1 MSLTGFEPL
10 ILLLLILVNGVF
22 AMAEIALVAARR
34 ARLRARAER
43 GDAGARAALEL
54 TAAPN
59 RFLSTVQIGITLV
72 GVLAGAYGGATIAEA
87 LAARLRAIPRL
98 APYSGPLALGAVVLV
113 ITYLS
118 LVVGELVPKR
128 LAMRSP
134 EAIASLV
141 ARPMRLLSRL
151 AAPAVQLLSASTD
164 AVLRLLRVGPSQEP
178 PVTEEEIKLLL
189 EQGARAG
196 VFADIESEMVSGVF
210 RLADRRLGAVVTPRP
225 EIVWLDADDPPQVNR
240 RKVIESGYSRFPVC
254 RGDLDHVLGVVQ
266 AKDLLARSL
275 AGEPFDLQATLRTP
289 LYLPE
294 SKQAH
299 EALQALREAGVR
311 LALVID
317 EYGGL
322 QGLVTVTDIVEQ
334 VIGQT
339 ETDRPAAVR
348 RPDGS
353 WLLDGRMP
361 VEEVRELL
369 RLKALPEEARG
380 VYDTLGGLVLFAL
393 GSIPDAGVRFTLGGW
408 RFEVMDMDGRRVDKV
423 LAVPAGDDPA
433 G

>member
-1 MSLTGFEPL
+1 MALIGFEPL
-10 ILLLLILVNGVF
+10 ILLLLILANGVF

-34 ARLRARAER
+34 ARLRVRAER

-54 TAAPN
+54 AAAPN

-72 GVLAGAYGGATIAEA
+72 GVLAGAYGGATVAEG
-87 LAARLRAIPRL
+87 LAARLRAIPPL
-98 APYSGPLALGAVVLV
+98 APYSGPLALGAVVLS

-118 LVVGELVPKR
+118 LVIGELVPKR
-128 LAMRSP
+128 LALRSP
-134 EAIASLV
+134 ERVAAAL

-151 AAPAVQLLSASTD
+151 AAPAVQLLSLSTD
-164 AVLRLLRVGPSQEP
+164 ALLRLLRVGPSQEP

-196 VFADIESEMVSGVF
+196 VFAAIESEMVSGVF
-210 RLADRRLGAVVTPRP
+210 RLADRRLGSVVTPRP
-225 EIVWLDADDPPQVNR
+225 EIVWLDVEDPPEVNR

-254 RGDLDHVLGVVQ
+254 RGELDHVLGVVQ

-275 AGEPFDLQATLRTP
+275 AGEPFDLQAVLRTP

-294 SKQAH
+294 SVLVH
-299 EALQALREAGVR
+299 DALEALREAGVR

-334 VIGQT
+334 VVGQI
-339 ETDRPAAVR
+339 EPDRPAPVR
-348 RPDGS
+348 RADGS

-361 VEEVRELL
+361 VGELRELL
-369 RLKALPEEARG
+369 RMAELPGEGRG
-380 VYDTLGGLVLFAL
+380 LYETLGGLVLSAL
-393 GSIPDAGVRFTLGGW
+393 GRIPSAGERFELGGW
-408 RFEVMDMDGRRVDKV
+408 RFEVLDMDGRRVDRV
-423 LAVPAGDDPA
+423 LASASPEPPAG
-433 G
+433 